1 MDSAQAN
8 WICYMSEEQA
18 VRIAINGRT
27 DIGQVR
33 SENEDSIRW
42 FTHTTHPFGYVIVA
56 DGMGGYSGG
65 SMASRIAVD
74 TIGQHLEELI
84 NPTFLACT
92 PQQQELMINAAI
104 IEGTQLAN
112 SNILQAKQENEQLAQ
127 MGTTI
132 ALAAIWR
139 DQVTVCHLGDSRAYL
154 WDKQG
159 FVQLTKDHSLVQ
171 EMIDNG
177 SLSEEQARSSNIRNQ
192 ITRAMGVSQNIEP
205 SINSFQLSQN
215 TLLMLCSDGLTE
227 YLDNGQLDYVL
238 STHRPAL
245 ECCYRFIDDAN
256 LLGGKDNISVGIIE
270 YTLENQQEHTEQHSQ
285 QPFCPPGA
293 PQEEDITVRQEAAA
307 R

>member
-1 MDSAQAN
+1 MSAEGS
-8 WICYMSEEQA
+8 I
-18 VRIAINGRT
+18 RIAINGRT

-42 FTHTTHPFGYVIVA
+42 FSHTSLPFGYVIVA
-56 DGMGGYSGG
+56 DGMGGYTGG
-65 SMASRIAVD
+65 SMASQIAVD
-74 TIGQHLEELI
+74 TIGQHLEELL

-92 PQQQELMINAAI
+92 PQQQELMINASI
-104 IEGTQLAN
+104 IEATNIAN
-112 SNILQAKQENEQLAQ
+112 SSILNSKTENPSLDN
-127 MGTTI
+127 MGTT
-132 ALAAIWR
+132 LAMAVIWQ
-139 DQVTVCHLGDSRAYL
+139 DQVSICHLGDSRAYL

-171 EMIDNG
+171 EMIDSG
-177 SLSEEQARSSNIRNQ
+177 SLSEDQARTSNIRNQ
-192 ITRAMGVSQNIEP
+192 ITRALGVTQTVEP
-205 SINSFQLSQN
+205 SINSYQLTQN

-270 YTLENQQEHTEQHSQ
+270 YVMEAKESELSSSFT
-285 QPFCPPGA
+285 PP
-293 PQEEDITVRQEAAA
+293 PPPLDEDITVRQEHLTG
-307 R
+307 